1 MWVCSCACMQG
12 ESYVNFHMKAFLSS
26 SSARSPNA
34 VPSLC
39 ISTPASPPLFLY
51 PPSLSLHLKS
61 HTITVAL
68 LCPFWFSW
76 PEYLSAFS
84 PLRSWTSRVFS
95 RHVAQV
101 RMMCMT
107 GSVCAADRFNNECLT
122 GEPKL
127 MWHPD
132 WKHPDDAGSSVFFQF
147 IKLKHAIALTK
158 PQWHPDWKT
167 RHRLVSAPWLY
178 LLMRTWQKDA
188 ASLCCHYCNS
198 KK

>member
-39 ISTPASPPLFLY
+39 ISTPASPPLFHYPYLY
-51 PPSLSLHLKS
+51 VSMSRATPSPSHYCVLVCLVDLSTSLLFHHCDLELLVYFQDMLHKS
-61 HTITVAL
+61 GWCAWRD
-68 LCPFWFSW
+68 LCVQRIDSTMNAWQAS
-76 PEYLSAFS
+76 
-84 PLRSWTSRVFS
+84 RSWCGTL
-95 RHVAQV
+95 
-101 RMMCMT
+101 T
-107 GSVCAADRFNNECLT
+107 GSIQTMRDHRYFSN
-122 GEPKL
+122 
-127 MWHPD
+127 
-132 WKHPDDAGSSVFFQF
+132 
-147 IKLKHAIALTK
+147 KLKHAIALTK

-167 RHRLVSAPWLY
+167 RHRLVLASWLY
-178 LLMRTWQKDA
+178 LLMRTWHKDS